1 MSRGCRGADGNR
13 VAVPV
18 PRVEPL
24 LAGGGGVRAR
34 CVSACVR
41 RWEGARRRERGET
54 QPALPTGVTPVR
66 LPNPVL
72 QLCAVLCR
80 RGLGRFSGEV
90 AAVIG
95 PSRSRHVWC
104 DTHVTPMG
112 RSLIA
117 PVVTGL
123 FPVALRHRASLA
135 KCVCKY
141 GDFKNLYRYSKPFSP
156 TVLQS
161 KTFLCIIINKLLM
174 KNKNVCR

>member
-1 MSRGCRGADGNR
+1 MSRGCR

-95 PSRSRHVWC
+95 PSRGRHVCC
-104 DTHVTPMG
+104 DAHVTLIG

-123 FPVALRHRASLA
+123 FPVALRHSASKQSA
-135 KCVCKY
+135 FVNT
-141 GDFKNLYRYSKPFSP
+141 GI
-156 TVLQS
+156 S
-161 KTFLCIIINKLLM
+161 KTCTAIQNPSARRY
-174 KNKNVCR
+174 CRLKQFFTLF